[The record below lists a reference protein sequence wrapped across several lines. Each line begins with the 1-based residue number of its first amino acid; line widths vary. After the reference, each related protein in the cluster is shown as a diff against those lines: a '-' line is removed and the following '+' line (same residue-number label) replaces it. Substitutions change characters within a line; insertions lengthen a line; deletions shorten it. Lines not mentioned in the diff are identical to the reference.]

1 MSVLPTGIF
10 VLTILLFLVVQ
21 SPLGK
26 MMRPHQA
33 ELDEAAATDTR
44 FPKRRRKD
52 VPPVMQVIISLMVL
66 GAALLMIVSHDFDAK
81 DKHWAYASAGV
92 VLGFWLKE

>member
-33 ELDEAAATDTR
+33 ELDEAAVLNQLSGRLAKYKQ
-44 FPKRRRKD
+44 PKRVIFVDALPRNTMGKVVKPSL
-52 VPPVMQVIISLMVL
+52 VPL
-66 GAALLMIVSHDFDAK
+66 FRN
-81 DKHWAYASAGV
+81 SAG
-92 VLGFWLKE
+92 